1 MKIFVAGAT
10 GVVGRRAI
18 PLMLARG
25 HEVTAVSRSEGKR
38 AAFRGLGVNA
48 ITVDLFDAEKLPAIV
63 KGHDVVVNLATSI
76 PPSSRALVPW
86 AWRENSRVRR
96 QVSENL
102 RIAAKYGEVERFIQ
116 ESFAPIYAGAGSD
129 WLTET
134 STIAPA
140 RYNRA
145 VVEAERAVATF
156 ATSGGCG
163 IVLRFAFFYGP
174 DSDFTLDT
182 IEMVKKGWAPALG
195 SPSGYISSVS
205 HDDAASAVVAVLN
218 AAGGT
223 YNVADDEPVTK
234 REFYEWLAM
243 ALGTD
248 APRFPPSW
256 LKYLM
261 GSLGDTLSRSQRISN
276 KKLRTLGWKPV
287 HRSVRD
293 GWPAVVREI
302 RARSAAVRTG

>member
-25 HEVTAVSRSEGKR
+25 HEVTAVTRSAGKR
-38 AAFRGLGVNA
+38 AALEGLGVK
-48 ITVDLFDAEKLPAIV
+48 TTVVDLFDAERLPSVV

-76 PPSSRALVPW
+76 PPSSKALLPW

-96 QVSENL
+96 KISENL

-116 ESFAPIYAGAGSD
+116 ESFAPIYASGGND

-145 VVEAERAVATF
+145 VVAAETAAAKF

-174 DSDFTLDT
+174 DSGFTLDT
-182 IEMVKKGWAPALG
+182 IGMVKKGWAPSMG
-195 SPSGYISSVS
+195 SPSGYLSSVS
-205 HDDAASAVVAVLN
+205 HDDAASAVIAVLN
-218 AAGGT
+218 APGGT
-223 YNVADDEPVTK
+223 YNVTDDEPVTK
-234 REFYEWLAM
+234 REFYGALAK
-243 ALGTD
+243 AIG
-248 APRFPPSW
+248 AEPPKFPPIW
-256 LKYLM
+256 LRYLM
-261 GSLGDTLSRSQRISN
+261 GSIGETLSRSQRISN
-276 KKLRTLGWKPV
+276 KKLRSLGWKPV
-287 HRSVRD
+287 HRSVRE
-293 GWPAVVREI
+293 GWPAVVREL
-302 RARSAAVRTG
+302 RARGSALSGD